1 MLTEVHKRRDQK
13 LRRFTFV
20 LNLICHG
27 SEIFS
32 LCQCD
37 VFFYGDITGL
47 ICKAYGSIVCEISY
61 ILDAVC
67 VASALEL
74 VT

>member
-1 MLTEVHKRRDQK
+1 MLTEVHKRCDQK
-13 LRRFTFV
+13 LRGLSFV
-20 LNLICHG
+20 TNIVCHG
-27 SEIFS
+27 SEVSS

-37 VFFYGDITGL
+37 VFFNGDVTGF
-47 ICKAYGSIVCEISY
+47 ICKAYGSVVCEIAY
-61 ILDAVC
+61 ILDTVG

>member
-1 MLTEVHKRRDQK
+1 MLTEVHKRCDQK
-13 LRRFTFV
+13 LRGLSPV
-20 LNLICHG
+20 ANIVCHG
-27 SEIFS
+27 SEVSS

-37 VFFYGDITGL
+37 VFFNGDITGF
-47 ICKAYGSIVCEISY
+47 ICKAYGSVVCEIAY
-61 ILDAVC
+61 ILDTVC

>member
-1 MLTEVHKRRDQK
+1 MLTEVHKRRNQK
-13 LRRFTFV
+13 LRGLSPV
-20 LNLICHG
+20 ANIVCHG
-27 SEIFS
+27 SKVS
-32 LCQCD
+32 PLCQCD

-47 ICKAYGSIVCEISY
+47 ICKAYGSIVCELSY

>member
-1 MLTEVHKRRDQK
+1 MLTEVHKRCDQK
-13 LRRFTFV
+13 LRGLSPV
-20 LNLICHG
+20 ANIVCHG
-27 SEIFS
+27 SEVSS

-37 VFFYGDITGL
+37 VFFNGDITGF
-47 ICKAYGSIVCEISY
+47 ICKAYGYVVCEIAY
-61 ILDAVC
+61 ILDTVC